1 MSIPAGVLKPI
12 GSRARGTVMKAL
24 GLSALLMTAFFFPF
38 LADDY
43 VLHLAILT
51 GIAIILA
58 SSLNLITGY
67 AGKLSL
73 GHAAFYGIGA
83 YASTLA
89 NQRLGIPVLVAMGLA
104 GPMTAA
110 IALVTGPVMLRLRG
124 AHFIIVTL
132 SFAIV
137 VQLVFINWIWL
148 TNGPTGIFGIDY
160 PTFGSFALSDKQ
172 SYFYLVAACDVLT
185 LLMLWCIVHS
195 RLGRALIAL
204 RENEQLA
211 ASIGI
216 SSPHYS
222 LLALVLAAGLAG
234 WAGALYAHYVGVITP
249 DLLGFD
255 VMVSML
261 VMVVVGGKG
270 TLLGP
275 VLGAALV
282 TFLPEQLR
290 VLSDYRLTIFGILL
304 MACVM
309 ALPDGIASLGSLL
322 QRKLGKWV

>member
-1 MSIPAGVLKPI
+1 MKSSAVSMEIVRAVVGGPLLRLAGIVGGI
-12 GSRARGTVMKAL
+12 AAAL
-24 GLSALLMTAFFFPF
+24 VFPF
-38 LADDY
+38 VVDDY
-43 VLHLAILT
+43 TLHLTILS
-51 GIAIILA
+51 GIAVVLA

-83 YASTLA
+83 YASTIA
-89 NQRLGIPVLVAMGLA
+89 NQKLGLPVLLAMALA
-104 GPMTAA
+104 GPITAL
-110 IALVTGPVMLRLRG
+110 IAFAVGPVMLRLRG

-160 PTFGSFALSDKQ
+160 PAIGSFDFSSKQ
-172 SYFYLVAACDVLT
+172 SYFYLVVACDAVVVAAI
-185 LLMLWCIVHS
+185 WAIVHS
-195 RLGRALIAL
+195 RVGRALLAL

-211 ASIGI
+211 ISIGV
-216 SSPHYS
+216 SPRYYS

-270 TLLGP
+270 TLIGP
-275 VLGAALV
+275 ILGAALV
-282 TFLPEQLR
+282 TFVPEQLR
-290 VLSDYRLTIFGILL
+290 VLSDYRLTIFGVLL
-304 MACVM
+304 MTCVLV
-309 ALPDGIASLGSLL
+309 APDGLASLRLLL
-322 QRKLGKWV
+322 QPRIAK